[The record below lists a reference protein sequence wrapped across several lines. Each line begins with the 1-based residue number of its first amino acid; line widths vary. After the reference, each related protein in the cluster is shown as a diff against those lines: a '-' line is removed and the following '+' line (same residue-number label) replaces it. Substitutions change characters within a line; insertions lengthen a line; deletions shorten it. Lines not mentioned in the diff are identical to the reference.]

1 MRAVTPSLLRFAL
14 LAVVLAGAP
23 LLGAAAEPAPA
34 GPPLELA
41 KITVTDHRELPPPE
55 AWRYARIPGFEILS
69 AAPDRETQKL
79 LRDFQL
85 FRLAIGV
92 VWPALQA
99 HPPVPVSIILC
110 GTGPQFDAFRPAAAS
125 PTDAGQASLFFKDRE
140 HAAIILNFGV
150 KKIDLTR
157 VQEEAP
163 VHEAVTAVD
172 DPDAVAP
179 DPSSAPGYLGVDY
192 YQQLYREYVRYL
204 LDFQQPRLPAW
215 LEEGL
220 TQLLMGM
227 KVNRRRIEFATIE
240 DPNRVSLSGGQE
252 DRDFNQVLQRRGLM
266 PLEEFFAVEHGDPRT
281 RNAFADTWA
290 KQAQGLLHLWL
301 YGEGRRY
308 NKPFAQFVARSAR
321 EPVTEA
327 MFRECFGMGYIDMLA
342 ELRGYIGFTAYQ
354 RQEFRA
360 RKGESLPE
368 PAPLVL
374 RDATGAE
381 VGRIKGEAQGL
392 AGNHGPAHDE
402 LLAPYVREER
412 DARLLAALGLSEIR
426 RGDAGRARRFL
437 EAAAQAQVVHPR
449 AYLELA
455 RLRLT
460 EALPATAGDSARLT
474 AAQTAA
480 TLQPLLTARRQLPVL
495 PEVYE
500 LMAEIW
506 LRSSVHP
513 ARPDLAVLNQGVM
526 LFQRRPLLLL
536 RAAELNGKYG
546 DPAEA
551 HLIADYGL
559 NLSRTPEAR
568 RAFEEIKAAL
578 PPKR

>member
-1 MRAVTPSLLRFAL
+1 MRAVTRLLLRFPL
-14 LAVVLAGAP
+14 LAVVLAGPP
-23 LLGAAAEPAPA
+23 LLCAATAPTPP
-34 GPPLELA
+34 GPPLELP

-69 AAPDRETQKL
+69 AAPDRETRKL

-85 FRLAIGV
+85 FNQAVGI
-92 VWPALQA
+92 VWPALQT
-99 HPPVPVSIILC
+99 HPPVPVALLLC
-110 GTGPQFDAFRPAAAS
+110 DKGEKFAAFLPADDRRIDADR
-125 PTDAGQASLFFKDRE
+125 ASLFLKNSE
-140 HAAIILNFGV
+140 QAAIILNFGT
-150 KKIDLTR
+150 KIIDLVPAQGEGPAPIADDTA
-157 VQEEAP
+157 EAP
-163 VHEAVTAVD
+163 ANSGPRAGTME
-172 DPDAVAP
+172 
-179 DPSSAPGYLGVDY
+179 VDY

-204 LDFQQPRLPAW
+204 LSFQQPRLPAW

-227 KVNRRRIEFATIE
+227 KVNHRRIEFATIE

-266 PLEEFFAVEHGDPRT
+266 PLEEFFAVEHGDSRT
-281 RNAFADTWA
+281 RHAFADTWA
-290 KQAQGLLHLWL
+290 KQAQGLVHLWL
-301 YGEGRRY
+301 YGEGRRF
-308 NKPFAQFVARSAR
+308 NKAFARFVARSAR

-327 MFRECFGMGYIDMLA
+327 MFRECFGMGYADMLT

-381 VGRIKGEAQGL
+381 VGRVKGEALGL

-402 LLAPYVREER
+402 MLAPYVRGER

-426 RGDAGRARRFL
+426 RGDAGRARPFL
-437 EAAAQAQVVHPR
+437 EAAAQASVVHPR

-455 RLRLT
+455 RLRLA
-460 EALPATAGDSARLT
+460 EALPATAGESALLT
-474 AAQTAA
+474 AAQTTAV
-480 TLQPLLTARRQLPVL
+480 LQPLLTARRQLPVL

-536 RAAELNGKYG
+536 RAAELNGKHG

-551 HLIADYGL
+551 HMIADYGL

-568 RAFEEIKAAL
+568 RAFEAIKAAL
-578 PPKR
+578 PPAPAKP